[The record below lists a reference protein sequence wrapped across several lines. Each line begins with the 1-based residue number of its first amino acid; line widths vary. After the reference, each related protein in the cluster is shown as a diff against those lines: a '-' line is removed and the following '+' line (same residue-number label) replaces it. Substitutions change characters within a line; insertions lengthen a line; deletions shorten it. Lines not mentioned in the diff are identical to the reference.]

1 MTKLTD
7 SSNKK
12 IISRR
17 TMLKGS
23 AAALSVAA
31 ATGVGGF
38 PTLWAQDIKDIEIR
52 MLGSAVSHQKPL
64 EEMAVA
70 DTGLNIQQT
79 VVDYG
84 TIMQRAAT
92 QPRGWDIAEPAYQ
105 QLPGI
110 WPLGNCRAVDTRRL
124 KHWDKVIGL
133 YKSPGKIWD
142 DASYGQGM
150 NPSLSN
156 YTSTEDGTDFAV
168 PESTPWLTLLPG
180 NHNADTLGARLDIIG
195 RPIESWAEFINPEFT
210 GRTGLQNYPDIGL
223 MDVAM
228 AMEAAE
234 MITYSNKG
242 DMTLEEI
249 DFTFN
254 YMIDLKKKGHF
265 RAFWTTFMESVN
277 FMLSGETV
285 IQSMWS
291 PAVTVVKS
299 NGVPCVYLDLKE
311 GYRSWTIGSLISKH
325 VEDGKKLDAIYDLFD
340 WYYSGPAG
348 AYFARQGYYMPTPEH
363 TRKYLDPYE
372 WDFWYEGK
380 AATQDINNPFGQKLE
395 PAGAL
400 RDGGSWKNR
409 MGRVAVWNSTMK
421 ENAYVIK
428 RWNEFLTA

>member
-52 MLGSAVSHQKPL
+52 MLGSAVTHQKPL

-79 VVDYG
+79 VVDFG
-84 TIMQRAAT
+84 TIMQRVAT
-92 QPRGWDIAEPAYQ
+92 QPRGWDLAEPAYQ
-105 QLPGI
+105 QLPGV

-150 NPSLSN
+150 NPSLFN
-156 YTSTEDGTDFAV
+156 YTSTEDGTDFAA

-195 RPIESWAEFINPEFT
+195 RPIESWAEFINPEFA

-299 NGVPCVYLDLKE
+299 NGVPC
-311 GYRSWTIGSLISKH
+311 
-325 VEDGKKLDAIYDLFD
+325 
-340 WYYSGPAG
+340 
-348 AYFARQGYYMPTPEH
+348 EH

-380 AATQDINNPFGQKLE
+380 ASTQDINNPFGQKLE